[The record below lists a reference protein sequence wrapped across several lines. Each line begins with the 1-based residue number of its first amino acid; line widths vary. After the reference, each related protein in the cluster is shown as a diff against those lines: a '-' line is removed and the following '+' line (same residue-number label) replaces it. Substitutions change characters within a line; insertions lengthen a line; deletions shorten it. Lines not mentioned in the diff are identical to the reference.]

1 MEDEV
6 CLYCDDHTEADY
18 SGLVQRFGA
27 PEDVAKDFVSELSG
41 SAITRYTALK
51 GNLLYFVAAI
61 VILLVVGIGV
71 YSYHTQQTL
80 LDGNYVE
87 SVTYEGDSI
96 PYITGPTYS
105 AEYDSGE

>member
-51 GNLLYFVAAI
+51 GNILYIVAAI
-61 VILLVVGIGV
+61 VITLLVGIGI
-71 YSYHTQQTL
+71 HTYYVQHTL

-87 SVTYEGDSI
+87 SITYEGDAI
-96 PYITGPTYS
+96 PCITGPTYS
-105 AEYDSGE
+105 VEFDSGE